1 MGGVVDSVWGRVV
14 SQALHPHWAV
24 VVAAMLVVLAVLF
37 GMARS
42 ALSGTAAHEAI
53 LVGLL
58 FGGPVTWWIL
68 NTAGLPPSSWGWFGG
83 SLLWGALLVV
93 GAWGGLIAVVVAGV
107 AGWLSA
113 LFQWRFRFG
122 RMSWEDLVILMT
134 HRRYWGREDVR
145 LRNVVWAVV
154 NAGMVRPV
162 TIGRWYRSGA
172 TLDQLVLALLAGV
185 DDAALRAHLN
195 GRVLLDW
202 DAVAMLAAPR
212 SPS

>member
-14 SQALHPHWAV
+14 SQALHPHWTV

-68 NTAGLPPSSWGWFGG
+68 NTAGLPSSPWDWFGG

-113 LFQWRFRFG
+113 SFQWRFRFG
-122 RMSWEDLVILMT
+122 RMSWEDLVVLMT